1 MFFLKLILFLI
12 VAGMLGYSI
21 SKNVKFENNKLI
33 SLPVSQILGSVAAL
47 FVLLFLMGVVEVIP
61 AGHRGVV
68 FNKLTG
74 VENRKLGEG
83 LNFITPLIEE
93 VHLMEV
99 RVDKSQHQAA
109 AASSDI
115 QDVQIEIVV
124 NYNPDPSKVNI
135 LFQKFG
141 ENKEVIAQRII
152 NPAVQEVVKAS
163 TAKFTAAE
171 MIEKR
176 EELKQLILKGLEK
189 RFKRA
194 HLILY
199 DVSIANITFNTE
211 YTQAIEDK
219 VRQEQIALKE
229 TAIVKQKEALAQQ
242 QIKSAQG
249 DKEAAILRAQGRAE
263 ANRLLQQSL
272 SPIVIQQQFLEK
284 WDGKYPTYTGGS
296 SGMLLQ
302 IPAPTQ

>member
-1 MFFLKLILFLI
+1 MFIIKLILFLI
-12 VAGMLGYSI
+12 VAGILGFFIFRNIRTESNGQVI
-21 SKNVKFENNKLI
+21 F
-33 SLPVSQILGSVAAL
+33 PVSMIAGSALALVFFIILMSAVA
-47 FVLLFLMGVVEVIP
+47 VIP

-68 FNKLTG
+68 FNILTG
-74 VENRKLGEG
+74 VEDRKLNEG
-83 LNFITPLIEE
+83 VNFVTPFVEN

-115 QDVQIEIVV
+115 QDVQIDIVV

-135 LFQKFG
+135 LYQKFG
-141 ENKEVIAQRII
+141 ENKEVVAQRII

-171 MIEKR
+171 MIERR
-176 EELKQLILKGLEK
+176 EELKQLIFKGLER

-194 HLILY
+194 HLVLY

-242 QIKSAQG
+242 QIKAAQG
-249 DKEAAILRAQGRAE
+249 DREAAILRAQGKAE

-284 WDGKYPTYTGGS
+284 WDGKYPTVTGGN